1 MTDLILQLIL
11 LSSFAVIVYLM
22 AVAVPR
28 VKDDEL
34 NVNGSKSKMTSVLPL
49 DQMDAFLNNWKE
61 KVLRRLRIYLM
72 KAERG
77 VTNQLHKSREV
88 YEKGREK
95 RSFPKLKRRFSRHQ
109 ESDLEESPNQENL
122 EEQGLKDT

>member
-1 MTDLILQLIL
+1 
-11 LSSFAVIVYLM
+11 M

-34 NVNGSKSKMTSVLPL
+34 NVNGSKSKMASVLPL

-77 VTNQLHKSREV
+77 VTNQLHKSRDLYSAER
-88 YEKGREK
+88 KK
-95 RSFPKLKRRFSRHQ
+95 RSFPSIRNIKRTKVSEKLP
-109 ESDLEESPNQENL
+109 EETP
-122 EEQGLKDT
+122 EEQSGK

>member
-1 MTDLILQLIL
+1 MADLILQLIL

-22 AVAVPR
+22 AIAVPR
-28 VKDDEL
+28 IKDDEL
-34 NVNGSKSKMTSVLPL
+34 NVNGSKSKMASVLPL

-95 RSFPKLKRRFSRHQ
+95 RSFPKLKRRASRRQ
-109 ESDLEESPNQENL
+109 ADDLEKSPNQENS
-122 EEQGLKDT
+122 EQ